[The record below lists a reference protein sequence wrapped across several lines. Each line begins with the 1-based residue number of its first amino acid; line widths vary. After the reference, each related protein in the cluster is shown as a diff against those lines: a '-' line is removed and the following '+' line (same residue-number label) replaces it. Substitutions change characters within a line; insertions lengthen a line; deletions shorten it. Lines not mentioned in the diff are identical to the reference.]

1 MVWDSPKSLHPF
13 THNSKIM
20 QSSKLLHSLF
30 KHNIAVIIYSFNINL
45 LSSYC
50 MSALSVEDTNLH
62 ISIGITGKKIR

>member
-45 LSSYC
+45 LISYC
-50 MSALSVEDTNLH
+50 MSVLSVEDTNLH
-62 ISIGITGKKIR
+62 ISIGITGKKII